1 MKIGICLP
9 NIGKFA
15 TAKNLMDVAIEADKE
30 GLDSAWVSDHIAT
43 PKHFDA
49 QYPYSKNGK
58 PPFSETDPILEALT
72 SLAFVAAKTERIM
85 LGTSVLVLPLR
96 QSTLVAKQFG
106 TICAMAPN
114 RVIVGVGVG
123 WLEDEF
129 GLLNVDFQNRG
140 SAFDRGL
147 TKLVSLLDP
156 IATEHDLTVMEPR
169 PSSRPEL
176 WIGGG
181 GTTRSIERIASH
193 ADAWFAGGGSPTVI
207 LPILEKIRKSE
218 SKYQRKAPVS
228 LTSRIGCKPEKNL
241 IFSRLDTLSNIGCSH
256 AIIDPIAESLDDFR
270 GLIKYATQWSSIQT

>member
-1 MKIGICLP
+1 MY
-9 NIGKFA
+9 
-15 TAKNLMDVAIEADKE
+15 VASEADKE

-43 PKHFDA
+43 PKHFGA
-49 QYPYSKNGK
+49 QYPYSRDGK

-72 SLAFVAAKTERIM
+72 SLAFVAAKTDRIM

-114 RVIVGVGVG
+114 RLIVGIGVG

-140 SAFDRGL
+140 NSFDRGL
-147 TKLVSLLDP
+147 LELMKLLDP
-156 IATEHDLTVMEPR
+156 KAAEHDSMVMEPR

-181 GTTRSIERIASH
+181 GTARSIDRIAGH
-193 ADAWFAGGGSPTVI
+193 ADAWFAGGGTPAVI
-207 LPILEKIRKSE
+207 LPVLDQIRKSE
-218 SKYQRKAPVS
+218 SKYQRKAPVA
-228 LTSRIGCKPEKNL
+228 LTSRIGCKPDKNL
-241 IFSRLDTLSNIGCSH
+241 VFSRLDTLSNIGCSH
-256 AIIDPIAESLDDFR
+256 AIIDPIAESLNDFR
-270 GLIKYATQWSSIQT
+270 DLIKYATQWSNIQT